1 MQARARP
8 QRQAECRGSTSG
20 FEAVDDF
27 VKAQM
32 LEQNIPGLAIAIV
45 RNGRVLFIAG
55 YGAARDG
62 EPVTPTTQFRLASL
76 SKSFTA
82 VAALQLVEA
91 GKVLLDA
98 PVSRYVPEFAAG
110 GQSAGITVRQ
120 LLNQTSGLADTGF
133 TAGLGRQDKT
143 LAERSANLRS
153 ARLAPVAGPNNGALF
168 QLGDVGPGDA
178 GADHL
183 VGVVWC
189 HRQFEWPGARRH
201 SASVRMNGDHDE
213 SPFGSLP

>member
-45 RNGRVLFIAG
+45 RNGRVSFIAG

-133 TAGLGRQDKT
+133 TAGLG
-143 LAERSANLRS
+143 
-153 ARLAPVAGPNNGALF
+153 
-168 QLGDVGPGDA
+168 PGDA